1 MDGTWPLL
9 DQGIES
15 NGHCAAGLLAV
26 SSSSERNTL
35 AIAMCSL
42 SPGSL
47 SLNTLMG
54 VGHLATK
61 LHRAK
66 LPDPR
71 QAK

>member
-1 MDGTWPLL
+1 MDGTWQLL
-9 DQGIES
+9 DQGS
-15 NGHCAAGLLAV
+15 DGHCAAGLLAV
-26 SSSSERNTL
+26 SSSGERNAL